1 MDMKSVNRI
10 IIAIVA
16 LAIVFALPLVAFA
29 NEQTGN
35 GSSDNR
41 FYYGNKVNTGL
52 DDGYSESNPIKDDD
66 PHFGWD
72 LGRFVISGFTS
83 KTGDESMPIFL
94 KNKGDQVQLS
104 FVLEQDINALNGDES
119 KKISDD
125 RDGKDQQFEIPRSE
139 DGFGHGTLI
148 VRHTDFQNTSTDPQ
162 IYRDYL
168 SALEVG
174 AETKVDLCEEG
185 DYEVALDYEVE
196 SPGMLPFRPAYNNY
210 RIAFQFKVRNSNT
223 MMFLFD
229 TKTNNELFNGS
240 VTPNGFRIDLA
251 GSHYLDVSVKKDVMN
266 ETHDGLTEDTRFNR
280 AATDGAVFEEEG
292 IYTIKVKNPSTGE
305 EPTEKRVY
313 VGTDDI
319 LKASV
324 ANNLEIVEVQKRIQ
338 AGETVD
344 ANGKFV
350 QAALKQDADE
360 SSTAASSTSDESSSS
375 GNASN
380 ENKTTAGSNKG
391 GLPTV
396 PIAIGVVVVV
406 AIVALLL
413 SRSRKRKP
421 VEPASSPMAEE
432 YRAENGRQGAENEQ
446 RDDGVEDGGAL

>member
-1 MDMKSVNRI
+1 MDMRRANRI
-10 IIAIVA
+10 VAAIAVLA
-16 LAIVFALPLVAFA
+16 LTFALPFAAFA
-29 NEQTGN
+29 DEQTTTASASN
-35 GSSDNR
+35 K
-41 FYYGNKVNTGL
+41 FYYGDKVNTGL
-52 DDGYSESNPIKDDD
+52 DNGYSEANPVKDDD
-66 PHFGWD
+66 PHFGWE
-72 LGRFVISGFTS
+72 LGRFVVTGFTS
-83 KTGDESMPIFL
+83 KTGDERMPIFL

-104 FVLEQDINALNGDES
+104 FMLEQNINALNGDEA

-125 RDGKDQQFEIPRSE
+125 KDGKDLQFEIPRSE

-148 VRHTDFQNTSTDPQ
+148 VRHTDFQNASTDPQ
-162 IYRDYL
+162 VYRDYL
-168 SALEVG
+168 PALVVG
-174 AETKVDLCEEG
+174 AETEVDLCEEG
-185 DYEVALDYEVE
+185 DYEVALDYEIE
-196 SPGMLPFRPAYNNY
+196 SPGMLPIRPAYNNY

-305 EPTEKRVY
+305 EPTEKRIY
-313 VGTDDI
+313 VGTDDV

-324 ANNLEIVEVQKRIQ
+324 ANNLEVVEVQKRIQ

-350 QAALKQDADE
+350 QTAMKQAAGE
-360 SSTAASSTSDESSSS
+360 SSAAASNASDGSSGS
-375 GNASN
+375 GNATN
-380 ENKTTAGSNKG
+380 ETKTTAESNQG
-391 GLPTV
+391 GLPIV

-432 YRAENGRQGAENEQ
+432 YRAENGQQGVDSEQ
-446 RDDGVEDGGAL
+446 RDDGAEDGGAL

>member
-1 MDMKSVNRI
+1 MKNISR
-10 IIAIVA
+10 
-16 LAIVFALPLVAFA
+16 LVAAIAVLAFISILPFA
-29 NEQTGN
+29 AYADEQSGN
-35 GSSDNR
+35 GSEDNKY
-41 FYYGNKVNTGL
+41 YYGNKANTGL
-52 DDGYSESNPIKDDD
+52 DNGYSESNPIKDDD

-72 LGRFVISGFTS
+72 LGHFVITGFTS

-104 FVLEQDINALNGDES
+104 FVLEQDINALGGDEA

-125 RDGKDQQFEIPRSE
+125 KDGKDLQFEIPRSE
-139 DGFGHGTLI
+139 DGFAHGTLI
-148 VRHTDFQNTSTDPQ
+148 VRHTDFQNASTDPQ

-168 SALEVG
+168 PALVVG

-229 TKTNNELFNGS
+229 STTNNELFNGS

-251 GSHYLDVSVKKDVMN
+251 GSHYLDFSVKKDVMN
-266 ETHDGLTEDTRFNR
+266 ETHDGLIEDTRFNR

-305 EPTEKRVY
+305 EPTEKRIY
-313 VGTDDI
+313 VGTDDV

-324 ANNLEIVEVQKRIQ
+324 ANNLEVVEVQKRIQ

-350 QAALKQDADE
+350 QAAMRQDVGESNTAPSNASNAS
-360 SSTAASSTSDESSSS
+360 SST
-375 GNASN
+375 GNASD
-380 ENKTTAGSNKG
+380 ENKTNVKSNQG
-391 GLPTV
+391 GLPIA
-396 PIAIGVVVVV
+396 PIAVGVIIVV
-406 AIVALLL
+406 AIAAIFL

-432 YRAENGRQGAENEQ
+432 YKAENGQQDTENEQ
-446 RDDGVEDGGAL
+446 HDDGF